1 MSGITVVVGAQWGD
15 EGKGKWVDIFAAQK
29 DFVVRYQGGN
39 NAGHTLYVEGEKIVL
54 HQIPSGIFQ
63 NKIGVLVAGV
73 VVNPSEIVTEIE
85 KVRHIVD
92 LTPENLWLSARSHV
106 ITPWQIALDGNKEAS
121 LKSPIGTTKRGI
133 GPTYESK
140 ASRTGLRLGEFIDT
154 ESRMAWVEQMKESS
168 SEFRS
173 HYAVNSG
180 PWEEFHYAAEL
191 IEKYVCDAE
200 AKLRRELKAG
210 KSMLL
215 EGAQGALLDIN
226 HGTFPFVT
234 SSSTTVGGAVSSLGF
249 SAKKV
254 EITYGVAKA
263 YLTRVG
269 EGPFPTELDDEA
281 GKHMAEKGHEFG
293 ATTGRPRRCG
303 WLDLVSLKYSYEVN
317 GFDGIILNKFDILF
331 GLKELKLCTAYEHP
345 KLGKITDFPWSTK
358 ILSECKPVYE
368 SYEGFDGDI
377 DKITSYEQLPD
388 AAKKYI
394 KAIEKYIDGRVT
406 MVGTGVNRSDAIFI
420 D

>member
-154 ESRMAWVEQMKESS
+154 D
-168 SEFRS
+168 
-173 HYAVNSG
+173 
-180 PWEEFHYAAEL
+180 P
-191 IEKYVCDAE
+191 
-200 AKLRRELKAG
+200 AKNGTRRN
-210 KSMLL
+210 
-215 EGAQGALLDIN
+215 I
-226 HGTFPFVT
+226 
-234 SSSTTVGGAVSSLGF
+234 
-249 SAKKV
+249 
-254 EITYGVAKA
+254 
-263 YLTRVG
+263 
-269 EGPFPTELDDEA
+269 
-281 GKHMAEKGHEFG
+281 
-293 ATTGRPRRCG
+293 
-303 WLDLVSLKYSYEVN
+303 
-317 GFDGIILNKFDILF
+317 
-331 GLKELKLCTAYEHP
+331 
-345 KLGKITDFPWSTK
+345 
-358 ILSECKPVYE
+358 
-368 SYEGFDGDI
+368 
-377 DKITSYEQLPD
+377 
-388 AAKKYI
+388 
-394 KAIEKYIDGRVT
+394 
-406 MVGTGVNRSDAIFI
+406 
-420 D
+420 